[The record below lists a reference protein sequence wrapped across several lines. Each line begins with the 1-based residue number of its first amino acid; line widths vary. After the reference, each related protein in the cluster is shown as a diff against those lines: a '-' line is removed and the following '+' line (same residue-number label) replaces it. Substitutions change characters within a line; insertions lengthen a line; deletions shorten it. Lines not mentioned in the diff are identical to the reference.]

1 MYKLLKSIN
10 KELKE
15 SKQNSERITER
26 VELLEKHQV
35 LLFNQI
41 VLYQNSLDNGKS
53 IFFIYIIIIIYEQKQ
68 IFLKEQNKYL
78 ITSKNIIIMKK

>member
-1 MYKLLKSIN
+1 MYKLLKSMN
-10 KELKE
+10 QELKE

-41 VLYQNSLDNGKS
+41 VLYQNYPDNGKS
-53 IFFIYIIIIIYEQKQ
+53 IFFYLYNYYNLGTETNIFERTKQ
-68 IFLKEQNKYL
+68 VFNYL
-78 ITSKNIIIMKK
+78 

>member
-1 MYKLLKSIN
+1 MN
-10 KELKE
+10 QELKE

-41 VLYQNSLDNGKS
+41 VLYQNYLDNGKS
-53 IFFIYIIIIIYEQKQ
+53 IFFYLYNYYNLGAETNIFERTKQ
-68 IFLKEQNKYL
+68 VFNYL
-78 ITSKNIIIMKK
+78 